1 MDPRKS
7 DASIASILSISIS
20 IFLLGCDL
28 QKVVKDYFG
37 GQGLNPLAVVRNDVG
52 PGALILKQG
61 DKTIFA
67 ESIFDYSSAQKPA
80 VTTKELTSAELS
92 EVLKKY
98 EQDRQVTGSVAEDLL
113 KSVLPTKI
121 KSDLGLT
128 DGLVKIDLSKVNI
141 SGVKATDIQN
151 YLSKNSLGLRNF
163 IATQQNPSEPYVVYE
178 AYSAD
183 MLVMLVISAELG
195 IDVSS
200 KVAISSE
207 FKPLSSDDANFVYK
221 RASKETILIR
231 GNTPYVF
238 AVRTAKLLNRNAGYA
253 PELTKFIPEEIKTD
267 DEQFSTSVLDGYLP
281 ITLEPVKS
289 LFTPQR

>member
-7 DASIASILSISIS
+7 DASIASILSICIS
-20 IFLLGCDL
+20 IFLLGCDP

-80 VTTKELTSAELS
+80 VTTKELTSAELT

-121 KSDLGLT
+121 KADLGLT
-128 DGLVKIDLSKVNI
+128 DGLVKIDLSNVNI
-141 SGVKATDIQN
+141 IGVKATDIQN

-183 MLVMLVISAELG
+183 MLIISAELG

-221 RASKETILIR
+221 RASKETIFIR

-238 AVRTAKLLNRNAGYA
+238 AVRTAKLLNKNAGYA
-253 PELTKFIPEEIKTD
+253 PELTNFVPEEIRTG